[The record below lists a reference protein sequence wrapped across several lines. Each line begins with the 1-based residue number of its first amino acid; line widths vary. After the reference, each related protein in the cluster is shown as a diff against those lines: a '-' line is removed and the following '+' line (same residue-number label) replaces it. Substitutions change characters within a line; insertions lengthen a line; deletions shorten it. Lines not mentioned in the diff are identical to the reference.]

1 MLRRT
6 RCCRK
11 RSKDRKATLNDLLGR
26 LRELNQR
33 KAALPTLWPTNGGTI
48 TSYFA
53 DAAILSVIVLMTGI
67 RELILPMTMELRFMP
82 ARLALLKRLAGC
94 PVMAVM

>member
-1 MLRRT
+1 MEG
-6 RCCRK
+6 
-11 RSKDRKATLNDLLGR
+11 LL
-26 LRELNQR
+26 LHIL
-33 KAALPTLWPTNGGTI
+33 
-48 TSYFA
+48 A